1 MHFSFR
7 SAFFLRNPSAT
18 SARKVASKE
27 TTSTSASAKETRLA
41 AFDDAEEELR
51 ALEKK
56 KLVAIERSPTL
67 QLRVPG
73 EERDEEFP
81 ERDDERIVELEER
94 RKHSESKLK
103 AVEEYMRFEIRG
115 DEDESD
121 ALWRQIMTYFG
132 ERERPQ
138 TRPERT
144 IF

>member
-1 MHFSFR
+1 MLY
-7 SAFFLRNPSAT
+7 LRI
-18 SARKVASKE
+18 
-27 TTSTSASAKETRLA
+27 L
-41 AFDDAEEELR
+41 
-51 ALEKK
+51 
-56 KLVAIERSPTL
+56 TL